1 MRAHRPLTRSE
12 NMARIRSKN
21 TRAELCVRSAVHR
34 LGFRY
39 RKNVKD
45 LPGRPDLAN
54 RRRKWAIFVHGCFW
68 HCHEGCR
75 RFVLPKTETGYWI
88 PKLRGNAE
96 RDAQNAAQLRAMGL
110 QVFVIWECQTSDP
123 GELKALVQ
131 AFFERLCPALGRK

>member
-1 MRAHRPLTRSE
+1 MHAHRPLTRSE
-12 NMARIRSKN
+12 NMARIRSED
-21 TRAELCVRSAVHR
+21 TRAELSVRSAVHR

-39 RKNVKD
+39 RKHVKE

-68 HCHEGCR
+68 HCHEGCK

-88 PKLRGNAE
+88 PKLRGNAG
-96 RDAQNAAQLRAMGL
+96 RDAQNVAQLRAMGL
-110 QVFVIWECQTSDP
+110 QVFIIWECQTNDP

-131 AFFERLCPALGRK
+131 AFFERVCPPSVRK